1 MWPKAALWTL
11 LISVVC
17 VAGVSAQDD
26 LYTRIKPLEDAVA
39 NGTATRSQ
47 QLELATLYNR
57 SGRNY
62 EASKVASRLLLA
74 DPNDSAAA
82 AVKADATR
90 ALTAMN
96 EKNVAAAET
105 RANASGATDAD
116 RLALAN
122 AYYDAG
128 SYRSAADVYSR
139 L

>member
-1 MWPKAALWTL
+1 
-11 LISVVC
+11 
-17 VAGVSAQDD
+17 
-26 LYTRIKPLEDAVA
+26 
-39 NGTATRSQ
+39 
-47 QLELATLYNR
+47 
-57 SGRNY
+57 NY

-139 L
+139 LPDNSLDRDTRLRYARSLAWSSELDPAERVYSRLIKDQRTPDLDLEYGTL